1 MFDGN
6 YNPYFTSNRSAFMGF
21 KKINWSSLLNNTQK
35 TLNIINQAIPIVY
48 QVKPILNNAKTMFK
62 VISAVKDDTPTTNTK
77 EESIKDNTEEIHPNN
92 RPVFYI

>member
-1 MFDGN
+1 MFQNSYLGRA
-6 YNPYFTSNRSAFMGF
+6 SLLSGL

-48 QVKPILNNAKTMFK
+48 QVRPIVTNAKTFVKVFNAFK
-62 VISAVKDDTPTTNTK
+62 NEANTNNSVKSTPKQTSKYAQN
-77 EESIKDNTEEIHPNN
+77 SYSN